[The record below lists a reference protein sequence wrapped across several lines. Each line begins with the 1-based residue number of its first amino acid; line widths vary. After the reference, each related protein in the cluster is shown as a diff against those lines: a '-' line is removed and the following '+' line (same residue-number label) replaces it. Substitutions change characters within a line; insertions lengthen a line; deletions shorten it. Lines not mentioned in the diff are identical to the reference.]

1 MAGRALM
8 VQGCSSSA
16 GKSYLTAAL
25 CRLYARRGVRVSP
38 FKAQNMSNNAGVT
51 ADGLELGRAQLTQA
65 LAAKVTPDVR
75 MNPVLI
81 KPEGDTRSQVV
92 VLGRRDDE
100 VARLPWTA
108 RKEALW
114 PVVQGA
120 LHSLLDEFELVVI
133 EGAGSPAEVNLK
145 AGDIVNMR
153 VASEAQARVLLA
165 ADIDRGGAFAH
176 LLGTWGCLDA
186 GERDLL
192 LGFVLNKFRGDPA
205 LLGSGTAW
213 LEARTGVPTLGVVP
227 YLPLALPEEDA
238 HTLETGTL
246 QTGVTRRGTLEV
258 AIVKFPTVAN
268 FDEFSALA
276 QEPDVALRWV
286 DGPEGLANA
295 SLIIL
300 PGSKHVAADAA
311 WLERTGLAE
320 AVKVQSAAGVQ
331 ILGVCGGL
339 QLLGKQVSDP
349 HGVERKGTF
358 AGLGL
363 LELDTTLEPEKITRL
378 TQATLPGGK
387 AVSGYEIHHGRSR
400 AWGETKPYLSDGLGF
415 RRGNV
420 TGVYLHGLFEDMAFR
435 TDYLKVLGVQAT
447 LSDWAAQLEGTL
459 DTLADH
465 VEAHLEMD
473 VIDEAVLGKAVPD
486 GAVPG
491 QRSPRRASSAR
502 LIVVTGGVRSGKSRY
517 AEALVTHFLGTEGNA
532 LYLATLAAGDDEMA
546 RRVELHRAR
555 RPVTWRTL
563 ETPLEPATAL
573 RGGAEN
579 VVLLDCLSGFVSN
592 VLLEREADGEE
603 VVIEAVIKGVDELV
617 HAVKA
622 ASKTVV
628 IVTNEVGSGVVPA
641 YPLGRLYRDALG
653 LANARVAAAADAVAL
668 CVVGLPQTLKGK
680 LPVVSLD

>member
-25 CRLYARRGVRVSP
+25 CRHYARRGVKVAP

-51 ADGLELGRAQLTQA
+51 PDGLEMGRAQLTQA
-65 LAAKVTPDVR
+65 LAARITPDVR

-114 PVVQGA
+114 PVVRGA

-186 GERDLL
+186 GERALL

-205 LLGSGTAW
+205 LLGSGTQW
-213 LEARTGVPTLGVVP
+213 LEAHTGVPTLGVVP

-238 HTLETGTL
+238 HTL
-246 QTGVTRRGTLEV
+246 QTGVTGRGTLVV

-268 FDEFSALA
+268 FDEFGALVG
-276 QEPDVALRWV
+276 EPDVTLRWV
-286 DGPEGLANA
+286 DGPDGLAKA
-295 SLIIL
+295 DLIIL

-320 AVKVQSAAGVQ
+320 AIRVHAAAGRQ

-339 QLLGKQVSDP
+339 QLLGRQVRDP
-349 HGVERKGTF
+349 HGVESAGTF

-378 TQATLPGGK
+378 TQAELPGGR
-387 AVSGYEIHHGRSR
+387 AASGYEIHHGRSR
-400 AWGETKPYLSDGLGF
+400 AWGETQPYLSGGLGF

-420 TGVYLHGLFEDMAFR
+420 TGVYLHGLFEDTAFR
-435 TDYLKVLGVQAT
+435 TAYLEVLGAAA
-447 LSDWAAQLEGTL
+447 SRADWAAHLDSTL
-459 DTLADH
+459 DTLSEH
-465 VEAHLEMD
+465 VEAHLDMNRVND
-473 VIDEAVLGKAVPD
+473 AVFE
-486 GAVPG
+486 
-491 QRSPRRASSAR
+491 QRVPRRAVR
-502 LIVVTGGVRSGKSRY
+502 PQLILVTGGVRSGKSRY
-517 AEALVTHFLGTEGNA
+517 AEALVTHFLGAAGNA
-532 LYLATLAAGDDEMA
+532 LYLATLDAGDAEMA
-546 RRVELHRAR
+546 RRTKLHRAR
-555 RPVTWRTL
+555 RPRAWRTL
-563 ETPLEPATAL
+563 ETPLEPAPAL
-573 RGGAEN
+573 REGAET
-579 VVLLDCLSGFVSN
+579 VVLLDCLSGFIAN
-592 VLLEREADGEE
+592 VLLAHEADGEE
-603 VVIEAVIKGVDELV
+603 AVLEAVTKSVEELV
-617 HAVKA
+617 SAAKA

-628 IVTNEVGSGVVPA
+628 VVTNEVGSGVVPA

-653 LANARVAAAADAVAL
+653 LANARVAAVADAVAL
-668 CVVGLPQTLKGK
+668 CVVGLPQVLKGR
-680 LPVVSLD
+680 LPEVSLE